1 MGPVLD
7 QTLNLG
13 RCQAKKIFQKKNR
26 AEGFDSDHS
35 LYRLGFELIVPSSIL
50 GLYLAKAPPR
60 PTRA

>member
-35 LYRLGFELIVPSSIL
+35 LYRLGIELIVPSSIL
-50 GLYLAKAPPR
+50 GLH
-60 PTRA
+60 